1 MECEK
6 WGYSVM
12 LNLFFSY
19 AHEDEDLRDQL
30 EIHLTSLKR
39 EGIIATWHDRRIVA
53 GAPLDGE
60 ISAYLENAN
69 IILLLVSPY
78 FIASDYCFNIEMTRA
93 MERHNEGSAIIIPV
107 ILQPC
112 NWHTMPFGNLKAC
125 PKDGKP
131 ISKYPNMHDAFLEVT
146 LAVKDASAKLFPGKS
161 ALLTKSIT
169 PKAEHTAEIT
179 STPKVRSSNLRVKKE
194 FTDRDKNKFLIDAF
208 EYIANYFEGSLNEIK
223 TRNEGIDA
231 DFRRIDAN
239 RFMAIIYAK
248 GKEVS
253 KCNIWLS
260 DGSAYSSGIL
270 YSSGSFRDGSYNES
284 LNVESDGYAMYLKS
298 MGMQYHR
305 QNTEVKM
312 TFEGGAEYYWSMFIE
327 RLQ

>member
-1 MECEK
+1 
-6 WGYSVM
+6 M

-39 EGIIATWHDRRIVA
+39 EGIISTWHDRRIVA
-53 GAPLDGE
+53 GEPLDGE

-112 NWHTMPFGNLKAC
+112 NWHKMPFGNLMAC

-146 LAVKDASAKLFPGKS
+146 LAVKDAADKLFPDKS
-161 ALLTKSIT
+161 ALQTKVVT
-169 PKAEHTAEIT
+169 PKAGHTAAIT

-208 EYIANYFEGSLNEIK
+208 EYIANYFEGSLNEMK
-223 TRNEGIDA
+223 TRNEGIDT

-260 DGSAYSSGIL
+260 DGSAFSSGIL
-270 YSSGSFRDGSYNES
+270 YSTGSFRDGSYTES
-284 LNVESDGYAMYLKS
+284 LNVENDGYAMYLKS
-298 MGMQYHR
+298 MGMQFHR
-305 QNTEVKM
+305 QSTDEKM

>member
-1 MECEK
+1 
-6 WGYSVM
+6 M

-30 EIHLTSLKR
+30 EVHLTSLKR

-112 NWHTMPFGNLKAC
+112 NWHAMPFGNLMAC

-131 ISKYPNMHDAFLEVT
+131 ISKYSNMHDAFLEVT
-146 LAVKDASAKLFPGKS
+146 LDVKTAAEKLFPDES
-161 ALLTKSIT
+161 ALQTKPIIPEAGKTAAIT
-169 PKAEHTAEIT
+169 KM
-179 STPKVRSSNLRVKKE
+179 PKVISSNLRIKKA

-208 EYIANYFEGSLNEIK
+208 
-223 TRNEGIDA
+223 
-231 DFRRIDAN
+231 
-239 RFMAIIYAK
+239 
-248 GKEVS
+248 
-253 KCNIWLS
+253 
-260 DGSAYSSGIL
+260 
-270 YSSGSFRDGSYNES
+270 
-284 LNVESDGYAMYLKS
+284 
-298 MGMQYHR
+298 
-305 QNTEVKM
+305 
-312 TFEGGAEYYWSMFIE
+312 
-327 RLQ
+327 

>member
-1 MECEK
+1 
-6 WGYSVM
+6 M

-30 EIHLTSLKR
+30 EVHLTSLKR

-78 FIASDYCFNIEMTRA
+78 FIASDYCFNVEMTRA
-93 MERHNEGSAIIIPV
+93 MERHNDGSAIIIPV

-112 NWHTMPFGNLKAC
+112 NWHKMPFGNLKAC

-146 LAVKDASAKLFPGKS
+146 LAVKDAAAKLIPDSS
-161 ALLTKSIT
+161 ALQTKSVVSKTGDAPVIT
-169 PKAEHTAEIT
+169 NTRKL
-179 STPKVRSSNLRVKKE
+179 RSSNLRVKKE

-208 EYIANYFEGSLNEIK
+208 EYVANYFEGSLNELK
-223 TRNEGIDA
+223 ERNRDIEI

-239 RFMAIIYAK
+239 RFTATVYVK
-248 GKEVS
+248 GKETS
-253 KCNIWLS
+253 KCNIWLT
-260 DGSAYSSGIL
+260 DGSSYLSGIL
-270 YSSGSFRDGSYNES
+270 YSFGSFREGSYNES
-284 LNVESDGYAMYLKS
+284 LNVENDGYAMYLKS
-298 MGMQYHR
+298 IGRQYHR
-305 QNTEVKM
+305 QNAEEKM

-327 RLQ
+327 HLQ